1 MRVLLTGATGYVGS
15 YVLRELL
22 RRDHTPR
29 CLVRGSANDLAVQ
42 DTDPAVQNTDLAV
55 QDEAIEIATGDVT
68 DPASLDGAVAD
79 CDAVIHLVG
88 IIEENRAQGVTFDRI
103 HVDGTRS
110 VVAAARDAGIDRFI
124 HMSANGARAESA
136 TDYQRTKWEAE
147 EIVTDAGFN
156 HWTIFRPAL
165 LFGKPDPGRPEFS
178 SRLLADLVRP
188 FPILPVFGDG
198 QYELQPVHVTE
209 VAGAFV
215 QALTTEAAHGQ
226 TYVAA
231 GPDRLPYVEVLDRI
245 ARGAGLSPKPKI
257 NVPLPLAR
265 LGVHTAGRVGLLPIS
280 PAQFEMLVEGNTGD
294 ETAFYRDFDLS
305 ATPYT
310 VENLTYLETM

>member
-22 RRDHTPR
+22 THGHTPR
-29 CLVRGSANDLAVQ
+29 CLVRGPADDLAVQ
-42 DTDPAVQNTDLAV
+42 DDR
-55 QDEAIEIATGDVT
+55 IEIATGDVT
-68 DPASLDGAVAD
+68 DPASLDDAFSG

-88 IIEENRAQGVTFDRI
+88 IIEETRSKGVTFERL
-103 HVDGTRS
+103 HVNGTRN
-110 VVAAARDAGIDRFI
+110 VVEAAQAAGINRFI
-124 HMSANGARAESA
+124 HMSANGARAEDA

-147 EIVTDAGFN
+147 QIVTDAGFD

-165 LFGKPDPGRPEFS
+165 LFGEPDPGRPEFS
-178 SRLLADLVRP
+178 SRLLQDLVRP
-188 FPILPVFGDG
+188 FPVLPVFGDG

-209 VAGAFV
+209 VASAFV
-215 QALTTEAAHGQ
+215 QALTTDAAHEQ

-231 GPDRLPYVEVLDRI
+231 GPDRFPYVEVLDRI
-245 ARGAGLSPKPKI
+245 ARGAGLAPKPKVH
-257 NVPLPLAR
+257 VPLSLAR
-265 LGVHTAGRVGLLPIS
+265 LGVYTAGRVGLLPIS

-294 ETAFYRDFDLS
+294 ETAFYRDFDLP

-310 VENLTYLETM
+310 IENLTYLETM